1 MGSSGI
7 LLILLAAFLLTSFVT
22 GRLDWLKRLSSDT
35 RAVQAAATSSPLP
48 YGPTGAAPTSSGG
61 GGGGARIT

>member
-22 GRLDWLKRLSSDT
+22 GRLDWLKRLSADT
-35 RAVQAAATSSPLP
+35 QAVRRGEAPP
-48 YGPTGAAPTSSGG
+48 NGPTGAAATTAGRP
-61 GGGGARIT
+61 A

>member
-22 GRLDWLKRLSSDT
+22 GRLDWLKRIGSDT
-35 RAVQAAATSSPLP
+35 RAAQARAAGTGGTPTFGVT
-48 YGPTGAAPTSSGG
+48 GPAPSTAGRV
-61 GGGGARIT
+61 A